1 VTEIVEPLGSR
12 ISLPSTMLQT
22 GVPLLKA
29 TVSVRF
35 VLTLE
40 LVCSRNF
47 QSQELEE
54 APLGGSLNPFAT

>member
-1 VTEIVEPLGSR
+1 
-12 ISLPSTMLQT
+12 MLQT

-40 LVCSRNF
+40 LVCYRDF

>member
-1 VTEIVEPLGSR
+1 
-12 ISLPSTMLQT
+12 MLQT

-40 LVCSRNF
+40 LVS
-47 QSQELEE
+47 E
-54 APLGGSLNPFAT
+54 